1 MRVTRIVDLSRPVG
15 PGTQSYPGDR
25 TPALEPSARLA
36 EDGYNSSELH
46 MSTHNGTHADAP
58 FHFLADGARLSDL
71 PLELF
76 TGPAVVADVRGRGD
90 RSPITA
96 ADLEPWRPSFA
107 RGTVVLLHTGW
118 SAHYGTDR
126 YFDHPYLAGD
136 AARMLVAAGVRTIGI
151 DAPSPDETPF
161 AGHPGSGW
169 DAHLAVLGA
178 NGTIIENLCGL
189 ELLDFPDPWFS
200 AFPLRLDSGDGA
212 PVRAV
217 AMRWSAGG

>member
-1 MRVTRIVDLSRPVG
+1 MRVTRIVDLSRPIG
-15 PGTQSYPGDR
+15 PGTQAFPGDR
-25 TPALEPSARLA
+25 APELTRSATLA
-36 EDGYNSSELH
+36 EEGYNSTELH

-58 FHFLADGARLSDL
+58 FHFLADGARVDEL

-76 TGPAVVADVRGRGD
+76 TGRAVVADVRGRGD
-90 RSPITA
+90 RSPIAA
-96 ADLEPWRPSFA
+96 ADLGPWRGRFVPGA
-107 RGTVVLLHTGW
+107 VVLLHTGW

-136 AARMLVAAGVRTIGI
+136 AARMLVDAGVRTIGI

-161 AGHPGSGW
+161 GAHPGSGW
-169 DAHLAVLGA
+169 DTHLAVLGA
-178 NGTIIENLCGL
+178 GGTIIENLCGL

-217 AMRWSAGG
+217 AMRWSADG